1 MRIISKK
8 TLRDLWAVHSNAGQS
23 LKAWH
28 AKAKLAEWKTSN
40 DIKTDYRNASFVA
53 NNRVIFNIKGNTYRL
68 VAAVNYDFG
77 IIYIRFVGSHK
88 EYDKIDA
95 TTI

>member
-8 TLRDLWAVHSNAGQS
+8 TLIEFWKIHADAEQP

-40 DIKTDYRNASFVA
+40 DIKNDYRNASFVT
-53 NNRVIFNIKGNTYRL
+53 NNRIIFNIKGNTYRL
-68 VAAVNYDFG
+68 VVAINYDFG
-77 IIYIRFVGSHK
+77 IIYIRFVGNHK
-88 EYDKIDA
+88 DYDKIDT

>member
-8 TLRDLWAVHSNAGQS
+8 ILREFWGVHSDAEQS

-28 AKAKLAEWKTSN
+28 AKTKLAEWKTSS
-40 DIKTDYRNASFVA
+40 DIKTDYRNASFIA

-68 VAAVNYDFG
+68 VVAVNYDFG

>member
-8 TLRDLWAVHSNAGQS
+8 ILREFWAVHSDAEQS

-28 AKAKLAEWKTSN
+28 AKVKLAEWKTSS

-53 NNRVIFNIKGNTYRL
+53 NNRIIFNIRGNTYRL

-95 TTI
+95 TII

>member
-1 MRIISKK
+1 MRIISKN
-8 TLRDLWAVHSNAGQS
+8 TLREFWKIHADAEQP

-40 DIKTDYRNASFVA
+40 DIKNDYRNASFVA
-53 NNRVIFNIKGNTYRL
+53 NNSIIFNIKGNTYRL
-68 VAAVNYDFG
+68 VVAINYDFG
-77 IIYIRFVGSHK
+77 IIYIRFVGNHK
-88 EYDKIDA
+88 DYDKIDT

>member
-8 TLRDLWAVHSNAGQS
+8 ILREFWEGHTEAEQS

-28 AKAKLAEWKTSN
+28 AKTKLAKWKTSS
-40 DIKTDYRNASFVA
+40 DIKADYRNASFVA

-68 VAAVNYDFG
+68 VVAVNYDFG

-88 EYDKIDA
+88 DYDKIDA
-95 TTI
+95 TSI

>member
-8 TLRDLWAVHSNAGQS
+8 ILREFWAVHSDAEQS

-28 AKAKLAEWKTSN
+28 AKSKLAEWKTSS

-77 IIYIRFVGSHK
+77 IIYIRFMGSHK

>member
-8 TLRDLWAVHSNAGQS
+8 ILREFWEVYSDAEQS

-28 AKAKLAEWKTSN
+28 AKAKLAEWKIPN
-40 DIKTDYRNASFVA
+40 DIKIDYRNASFVA

-77 IIYIRFVGSHK
+77 IIYIRFVGSHE

>member
-8 TLRDLWAVHSNAGQS
+8 ILREFWGVYTDAEQS
-23 LKAWH
+23 LRAWH
-28 AKAKLAEWKTSN
+28 AKAQLAEWKTPS

-68 VAAVNYDFG
+68 VVAVNYDYG

>member
-8 TLRDLWAVHSNAGQS
+8 TLRAFWETHTDAEQPLS
-23 LKAWH
+23 AWH
-28 AKAKLAEWKTSN
+28 AKTKLAEWQTSS
-40 DIKTDYRNASFVA
+40 DIKNDYRNASFVA
-53 NNRVIFNIKGNTYRL
+53 NNRVIFNIKGNAYRL

-77 IIYIRFVGSHK
+77 IVYIRFVGSHK

-95 TTI
+95 TSI

>member
-8 TLRDLWAVHSNAGQS
+8 TLSEFWKIHADAEQP

-40 DIKTDYRNASFVA
+40 DIKNDYRNASFVT
-53 NNRVIFNIKGNTYRL
+53 NNRIIFNIKGNTYRL
-68 VAAVNYDFG
+68 VVAINYDFG
-77 IIYIRFVGSHK
+77 IIYIRFVGNHK
-88 EYDKIDA
+88 DYDKIDT